1 MARLRPGRLRH
12 TVDVYRDP
20 TGAKDAHGG
29 QIGQTQLVAANVPC
43 SITTLTGRQAEQA
56 RSTYAYAGYQVEM
69 YGDPAWALAPGD
81 KLIHGEAVYYV
92 GHVEDVDQRGVE
104 FVLLCGR
111 ELAEVA
117 NGNG

>member
-1 MARLRPGRLRH
+1 MQHA
-12 TVDVYRDP
+12 VDIYRDP

-29 QIGQTQLVAANVPC
+29 QIGQTKLVAKSVPC
-43 SITTLTGRQAEQA
+43 SIVTLAGRQAEQA
-56 RSTYAYAGYQVEM
+56 RSTWAYAAYQIEM
-69 YGDPAWALAPGD
+69 FADPAWALAPGD
-81 KLIHGEAVYYV
+81 KLIHGESVYYV
-92 GHVEDVDQRGVE
+92 GHVDDVDQKGIE